1 MTRYFFHI
9 HNGQEIPD
17 ESGTVLPGV
26 KEAREEAVKTAGEL
40 LRGDGRDFW
49 EGPDWTMQVTDATG
63 VPVFTIKILMDDHN
77 GASSYSGARSRPQ
90 LAALSFLDDT
100 HSFERRGI
108 VW

>member
-1 MTRYFFHI
+1 MPRYFFHI

-17 ESGTVLPGV
+17 ESGTVFPGV

-49 EGPDWTMQVTDATG
+49 EGPDWTMRVTDATG

-77 GASSYSGARSRPQ
+77 GSEDS
-90 LAALSFLDDT
+90 
-100 HSFERRGI
+100 
-108 VW
+108 